1 MKNQVGLWKDPTI
14 CIIALTE
21 KLFLNFFSKIKKSQL
36 GSFEKNWEGFY
47 DYRTL
52 EKINV

>member
-1 MKNQVGLWKDPTI
+1 MKKSGWTMENPTI

-21 KLFLNFFSKIKKSQL
+21 KLFLNFFSKIKKSQV